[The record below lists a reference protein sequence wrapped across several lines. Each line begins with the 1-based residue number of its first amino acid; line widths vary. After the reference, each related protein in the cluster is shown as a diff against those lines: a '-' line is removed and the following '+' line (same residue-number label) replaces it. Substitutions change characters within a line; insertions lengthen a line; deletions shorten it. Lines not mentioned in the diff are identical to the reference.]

1 MKVTV
6 LHSDLNL
13 LGGAERVCLA
23 FVETLK
29 ALGHQVTLV
38 TMAQTNWHNVDL
50 AFGSCVRPDQESH
63 ILHVRKR
70 NDRFRRFLMY
80 REAIRLRE
88 VSDFTINTSGYRWLP
103 ARADLVYEHTPPI
116 NLGVHTSQ
124 NIQPRLRAYY
134 LPFDLAQTYFLSTE
148 RGKIITNS
156 TYCSRII
163 RRVSRADIRV
173 IHPPVDVSRFS
184 LGGDHREEIV
194 VTCGRYTQQKNYEM
208 ILNIGKRFPQVTF
221 VIAGATNS
229 LGATDYLAH
238 LSALIEAKGIK
249 NVHLMENVPIEEL
262 VALYGRAKIYLHAM
276 VAEDFGVSVV
286 EAMAAGLI
294 PVVHRSGG
302 VWEDVL
308 QRGKFGFGYSDFNE
322 SLRCIETALASADDG
337 RAALVE
343 HAKAFDKK
351 IFGRELALVLGET
364 RRDRIEAQA

>member
-1 MKVTV
+1 
-6 LHSDLNL
+6 
-13 LGGAERVCLA
+13 
-23 FVETLK
+23 
-29 ALGHQVTLV
+29 
-38 TMAQTNWHNVDL
+38 
-50 AFGSCVRPDQESH
+50 
-63 ILHVRKR
+63 
-70 NDRFRRFLMY
+70 
-80 REAIRLRE
+80 
-88 VSDFTINTSGYRWLP
+88 
-103 ARADLVYEHTPPI
+103 
-116 NLGVHTSQ
+116 
-124 NIQPRLRAYY
+124 
-134 LPFDLAQTYFLSTE
+134 
-148 RGKIITNS
+148 
-156 TYCSRII
+156 
-163 RRVSRADIRV
+163 
-173 IHPPVDVSRFS
+173 
-184 LGGDHREEIV
+184 
-194 VTCGRYTQQKNYEM
+194 M